1 MQSKYPDKKRS
12 RLPPLPRL
20 FSCNLTLAPQ
30 NPPLSLSKQHTPG
43 LPLPHRLSPFPQT
56 PPTPHYPSPSTNSW
70 LMNALLVLHPCKTLG
85 VQYRASLPVPCQR
98 ELACGKARLFQ
109 ILLLFATH
117 ATPKSCKPYLPS
129 RLRDRR
135 PDYLHFTNAS
145 ANNPSVT
152 VTENSVLFCTS
163 LT

>member
-12 RLPPLPRL
+12 RLHPLPRL
-20 FSCNLTLAPQ
+20 FSCNLTLALQ

-43 LPLPHRLSPFPQT
+43 SPLPPRLSPFPQT
-56 PPTPHYPSPSTNSW
+56 PPTSHYPSPRTNSW
-70 LMNALLVLHPCKTLG
+70 L
-85 VQYRASLPVPCQR
+85 PCQR
-98 ELACGKARLFQ
+98 ELACGKACLFQ

-135 PDYLHFTNAS
+135 TDYLHFTNTS

-152 VTENSVLFCTS
+152 VPKNSVLYQYIFNLILTAIPKMLYCTVTAPFTQGS
-163 LT
+163 